1 MSFVRFQELHGGM
14 KKEKQVFP
22 GLEGWADKEVNPH
35 SRVRR
40 SPGNSPVNTKASP
53 SSSEKG
59 WQAGKCDPHL
69 KLMKNMDAGCVLVV
83 SSDIQSRTKHQQTL
97 QPKKSKK
104 RSYFPLLFTV
114 FLIVLALPSPPHMK
128 CSSYGQCFLAFI
140 V

>member
-59 WQAGKCDPHL
+59 SQAGKCDPHL

-97 QPKKSKK
+97 QPKKARKEVTSPFYLQFF
-104 RSYFPLLFTV
+104 SLF
-114 FLIVLALPSPPHMK
+114 
-128 CSSYGQCFLAFI
+128 
-140 V
+140 